1 MSYGQSGMIVCIAI
15 DIEALRAM
23 GERVG
28 WKGKKVRK
36 VERGNIEYR
45 MSNAEWGMSKGLT
58 RDFFNRKGHKV
69 SQCFFGWWSV
79 VKDGDKV

>member
-1 MSYGQSGMIVCIAI
+1 
-15 DIEALRAM
+15 M

-45 MSNAEWGMSKGLT
+45 MSNAEWGMGNVEGA
-58 RDFFNRKGHKV
+58 DA
-69 SQCFFGWWSV
+69 
-79 VKDGDKV
+79 